1 MDNRA
6 GEMGVF
12 VAAAESGG
20 FSAAGRKLGL
30 SPSAVSKLVTRIED
44 RLGTPLFVRST
55 RALQLTPEGVLYLER
70 ARRILADID
79 ETERLIATGAE
90 FVPRGRLRV
99 SSLVA
104 FGECCL
110 LPLVPKF
117 LKLYPQV
124 ELDISLTDTVI
135 DIVDERTDVALRSG
149 PLRDSTLMA
158 RKIIEFRRV
167 VVASPAYLISH
178 GVPQRPQDLE
188 QHNCL
193 RFNFR
198 RSLDEWPFRDPSSGD
213 NYTLPVSGN
222 VHANTGV
229 VMRQFALDGIGLARL
244 GAFHVEPDI
253 AEGKLVAV
261 LEDYN
266 PEDIER
272 IHAVYVGHEHLAA
285 RIRAFVD
292 FLAASI
298 GDKQVAASNTP

>member
-12 VAAAESGG
+12 VAAAESAG

-55 RALQLTPEGVLYLER
+55 RTLQLTPEGALYLER

-79 ETERLIATGAE
+79 DAERLIATGAD

-117 LKLYPQV
+117 LALYPQV

-158 RKIIEFRRV
+158 RKILEFRRV
-167 VVASPAYLISH
+167 VVASPTYLASH
-178 GVPQRPQDLE
+178 GVPEQPQDLDH
-188 QHNCL
+188 HNCL

-198 RSLDEWPFRDPSSGD
+198 RSLDEWPFRDPSSGEA
-213 NYTLPVSGN
+213 YTRPVSGN
-222 VHANTGV
+222 VHANSGV

-244 GAFHVEPDI
+244 GAFHVERDI
-253 AEGKLVAV
+253 AEGRLVAV

-272 IHAVYVGHEHLAA
+272 IHAVYVGHEHLSA
-285 RIRAFVD
+285 RIRAFID
-292 FLAASI
+292 FLADAI
-298 GDKQVAASNTP
+298 GRRTEP